1 MLSRKYYKVIARAI
15 KENTMQDTQPI
26 LNKDSLINDL
36 CVEFKWDN
44 VLFNSNK
51 FVDACND

>member
-1 MLSRKYYKVIARAI
+1 MLSRKDYKVIARAI

-26 LNKDSLINDL
+26 INKDSLINDL

-44 VLFNSNK
+44 VLFNSDTFK
-51 FVDACND
+51 DACND

>member
-1 MLSRKYYKVIARAI
+1 MSRKDYVNIAKII
-15 KENTMQDTQPI
+15 KDNTMQDTQPI
-26 LNKDSLINDL
+26 LNKDSLIDDL

-44 VLFNSNK
+44 VLFNSDK